1 GSSALTPVGSLAEA
15 TYSSTPSKAGEAINP
30 WTALPGTT
38 KRDHTT
44 APVWASSTSNTPAFE
59 PSATT
64 SRPASVATS
73 GVAPTSRS
81 RPASSWKLEIHS
93 SLPVAVSKAITPSTG
108 LPTPTNPCPAG
119 STATDDH
126 TPAPGSQSLRTQ
138 NDHSCLPVERS
149 SAATRPGCSG
159 ESPYGDATP
168 IRTRPPLIA
177 GDDQIAGSSPGARQ
191 SQSRPPSAT
200 RSP

>member
-64 SRPASVATS
+64 SRPSSVATS

-93 SLPVAVSKAITPSTG
+93 SLPVAVS
-108 LPTPTNPCPAG
+108 
-119 STATDDH
+119 TATEDH

-168 IRTRPPLIA
+168 MRTRPPLIA